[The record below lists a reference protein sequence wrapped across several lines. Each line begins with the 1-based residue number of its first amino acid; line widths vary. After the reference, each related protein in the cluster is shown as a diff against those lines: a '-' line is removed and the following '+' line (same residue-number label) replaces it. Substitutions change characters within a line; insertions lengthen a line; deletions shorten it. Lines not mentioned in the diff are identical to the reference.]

1 MWEGG
6 LGKIFFP
13 KGKRIN
19 LRIISLFPSPPFSLI
34 LYLTLSDETVM
45 SGAVASCLATM
56 RTDSIDILKL
66 GE

>member
-1 MWEGG
+1 MEG
-6 LGKIFFP
+6 FSFP
-13 KGKRIN
+13 KGKELPKNI
-19 LRIISLFPSPPFSLI
+19 FSLSFSSFFSHP
-34 LYLTLSDETVM
+34 YLTLSDETVM